1 MKTKLYIS
9 FRTASLYKSR
19 ITDCCF
25 YSVAEDNSAICYQL
39 KHTGFS
45 TKQVED
51 FNEVLEDDKNQSNL
65 YPSRQNRLC
74 ITSYS

>member
-39 KHTGFS
+39 NHTGFS

-51 FNEVLEDDKNQSNL
+51 FNEVLEDDKIHASGSSIAAL
-65 YPSRQNRLC
+65 YGLLNA
-74 ITSYS
+74 